1 LGLPLLA
8 NPNYF
13 EHVHISLDS
22 RIRFGHILNVFKNHT
37 AKGKASQTQLLAIS
51 LELLREKGFES
62 TTMRD
67 IAKAAGMSL
76 GAFYYY
82 YPSKDNI
89 VLDYYRQVQD
99 QHAVQVTPRVAE
111 NPSLRERLGLIMHTK
126 LDILANSKDLMGAL
140 LRYTGNPDHPLSFLG
155 DSTRGIRNESIALF
169 ATAIQNE
176 KLPDDMLEMLPM
188 LLWSMQMGILLYL
201 LYDKSK
207 RQERTRRLTD
217 VALDLTVRLIK
228 VAKIPVFRPV
238 RKTLRELLVQAGFIG
253 NHKTAMQIN
262 AEG

>member
-1 LGLPLLA
+1 M
-8 NPNYF
+8 
-13 EHVHISLDS
+13 
-22 RIRFGHILNVFKNHT
+22 FKTAT
-37 AKGKASQTQLLAIS
+37 AKGKASQEQLLAIS
-51 LELLREKGFES
+51 LELFRKNGFDA

-99 QHAVQVTPRVAE
+99 EHAAQVTRRIAE
-111 NPSLRERLGLIMHTK
+111 LRSLRERLGLLMHTK
-126 LDILANSKDLMGAL
+126 LDILADSKDLMGAL

-155 DSTRGIRNESIALF
+155 ESTRGIRAESIALF
-169 ATAIQNE
+169 AMATQKE
-176 KLPDDMLEMLPM
+176 KLPDDMAEMLPM

-201 LYDKSK
+201 LYDKSNG
-207 RQERTRRLTD
+207 QERTRKLTD

-228 VAKIPVFRPV
+228 VARIPVFKPV
-238 RKTLRELLVQAGFIG
+238 RKALRELLVQADLLD
-253 NHKTAMQIN
+253 NSTALQSN